1 MNKMTQD
8 LTLELVF
15 YAGNA
20 LLEGPLWDD
29 ENQMLYFVSID
40 DDIIYRFNE
49 ETTEIDSYPTDG
61 PVGAAVLDSDGN
73 ILSAEKSGIYLINP
87 ETNER
92 TLDRKS
98 TRLNSSHVA

>member
-73 ILSAEKSGIYLINP
+73 ILSAEQ
-87 ETNER
+87 R
-92 TLDRKS
+92 DRKS
-98 TRLNSSHVA
+98 TRLNSSHVAISYAVFCL